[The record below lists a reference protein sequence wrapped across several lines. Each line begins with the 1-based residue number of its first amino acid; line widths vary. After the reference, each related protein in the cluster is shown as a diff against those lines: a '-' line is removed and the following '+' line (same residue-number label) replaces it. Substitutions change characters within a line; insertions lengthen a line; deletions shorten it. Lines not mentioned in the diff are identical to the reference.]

1 MDSEADK
8 KLIMLSSDAYNQFSD
23 KKVGDF
29 FVDSNEI
36 YIVEH
41 LDEID
46 PVFLKTPID
55 LMPYRFYKTYRHL
68 FRNVID
74 SKNRMTFI
82 DYYTYSDF
90 LILKPHDCNSVNKE
104 ILKILTEN
112 SAVKLVLQELCGKVK
127 SYYYIEVNISKEHHY
142 ETIVSNSLD
151 FKNDDLFLTGIQQ
164 LLNSNNPNQINKE
177 DIKENIVEYL
187 ETFQL
192 LNY

>member
-1 MDSEADK
+1 MDSEEDK
-8 KLIMLSSDAYNQFSD
+8 KIIILSSDAYSQFSD
-23 KKVGDF
+23 KKAGDF
-29 FVDSNEI
+29 FIDNNEI
-36 YIVEH
+36 YIVSEV
-41 LDEID
+41 DEIE

-90 LILKPHDCNSVNKE
+90 IILRQYDCDVTNKE
-104 ILKILTEN
+104 ILNLLKANIN
-112 SAVKLVLQELCGKVK
+112 VKLVLQELCGKVK
-127 SYYYIEVNISKEHHY
+127 SLYYIDFKISNDKYY

-164 LLNSNNPNQINKE
+164 LLNTNNPNQINKE
-177 DIKENIVEYL
+177 DIKENIIEYL
-187 ETFQL
+187 KTFQL